1 MLKFFNNNKPSLE
14 EFVKIYKNLMLE
26 DLKKIE
32 QEEDYSQEEKDT
44 IKSERYLSFEILD
57 NLLASTKV
65 KEN

>member
-1 MLKFFNNNKPSLE
+1 MLKFFNNSKPSLE
-14 EFVKIYKNLMLE
+14 KFVKTYKNLMLE

-57 NLLASTKV
+57 NLLASTKT
-65 KEN
+65 KED

>member
-1 MLKFFNNNKPSLE
+1 MLKFFANNKPSLE
-14 EFVKIYKNLMLE
+14 EFVKTYKNLMLE

-57 NLLASTKV
+57 NLLASTKT

>member
-1 MLKFFNNNKPSLE
+1 MLKFFNNSKPSLE
-14 EFVKIYKNLMLE
+14 EFVKTYKNLMLE

-57 NLLASTKV
+57 NLLASTKT

>member
-1 MLKFFNNNKPSLE
+1 MLKFFANNRPSLE
-14 EFVKIYKNLMLE
+14 EFVKTYKNLMLE

-57 NLLASTKV
+57 NLLASTKT
-65 KEN
+65 KED

>member
-14 EFVKIYKNLMLE
+14 EFVKTYKNLMLE